1 MSIHC
6 YYDISFRPRKERGYY
21 SVMPKTSKKKAPAN
35 GKVRI
40 AIVAADF
47 NEAIV
52 HPMIEKAKERAAS
65 LGCAVDVVISVPGC
79 LEIPLVLDA
88 VLQRSDVDCAVALGY
103 IERGETL
110 HGEVMGHVVF
120 RSIVDLQL
128 TYGKPVGLGIIG
140 PGAVLKQAK
149 KRNLSYGDAA
159 VEAAVRTLVCLED
172 AQV

>member
-1 MSIHC
+1 
-6 YYDISFRPRKERGYY
+6 
-21 SVMPKTSKKKAPAN
+21 MPKKTAKKNAAPVTE
-35 GKVRI
+35 KVRV

-52 HPMIEKAKERAAS
+52 HPMIEEATKTALG
-65 LGCAVDVVISVPGC
+65 LGCAVDIVISVPGAM
-79 LEIPLVLDA
+79 EIPLVLDA

-110 HGEVMGHVVF
+110 HGETMGHAVF
-120 RSIVDLQL
+120 ASLLDLQL
-128 TYGKPVGLGIIG
+128 AYGKPVGLGIIG

-149 KRNLSYGDAA
+149 KRNLAYGAAA

-172 AQV
+172 AQA